1 MEGGASVTDLVKD
14 VAAVLAPVL
23 AMGDHLSVIEKD
35 TINRACD
42 DVLRICED
50 EEKAAERMAD
60 MMQELEQRLDD
71 AGIDG

>member
-1 MEGGASVTDLVKD
+1 MTDLVKD
-14 VAAVLAPVL
+14 ITAVLAPVL
-23 AMGDHLSVIEKD
+23 AMGEHLSVVEKD